1 MYIVGVSDHE
11 TILRR
16 PEPIACES
24 QSRPCVIVL
33 SGARV
38 GQIYALGDRSC
49 VIGRAEDADIIL
61 DDEGVSRHHAK
72 IVRFANETT
81 ALKDL
86 GSRNGTFVNGEP
98 IKQRALE
105 NGDRIQIGTVTIF
118 KFSYQDSLESEF
130 QRHLYNSATRDAL
143 TGLCNRRYFDETLD
157 REFSFA
163 QRHRSPLSLL
173 MIDVDHFKPIND
185 LYGHPEGDRVL
196 SELGKLLSSI
206 VRNEDAAF
214 RIGGE
219 EFAVIARQSDS
230 QGASSLAERLRAAV
244 AGELFRDPARTQPL
258 TISVGFATYDPKQHP
273 KDASLVASADERL
286 LEAKQSGRNCVRP
299 S

>member
-1 MYIVGVSDHE
+1 MVSDE

-33 SGARV
+33 SGARI
-38 GQIYALGDRSC
+38 GQIYTLGDRSC

-72 IVRFANETT
+72 IIHFANETT

-105 NGDRIQIGTVTIF
+105 NGDRIQIGSVTIF

-130 QRHLYNSATRDAL
+130 QRHLYHSATRDAL

-163 QRHRSPLSLL
+163 QRHRSQLSLL
-173 MIDVDHFKPIND
+173 MFDVDHFKPVND

-196 SELGKLLSSI
+196 SELGKLLGSI

-230 QGASSLAERLRAAV
+230 QAASTLAERLRAAV
-244 AGELFRDPARTQPL
+244 ADQLFRDPERTQPL
-258 TISVGFATYDPKQHP
+258 TISVGFATYDPKRHP
-273 KDASLVASADERL
+273 RSASLVAAADERL
-286 LEAKQSGRNCVRP
+286 LEAKQSGRNCIRP
-299 S
+299 IEGSE